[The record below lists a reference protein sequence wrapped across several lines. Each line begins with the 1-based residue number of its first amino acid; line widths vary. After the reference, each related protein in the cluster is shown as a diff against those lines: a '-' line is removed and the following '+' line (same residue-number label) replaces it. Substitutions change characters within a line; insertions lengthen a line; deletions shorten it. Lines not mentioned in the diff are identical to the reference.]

1 MFYKTGVLKIDN
13 CPTRRQ
19 DMDHAMAVVGYGYDD
34 ALKSSYW
41 IIKNS
46 WGTKWG
52 EHGYLR
58 LAKDAGNMC
67 GVASMAYYGKLT

>member
-13 CPTRRQ
+13 CPTRASY
-19 DMDHAMAVVGYGYDD
+19 MDHAMVLVGYGYDSV
-34 ALKSSYW
+34 LQVPYW

-46 WGTKWG
+46 YGPTWG
-52 EHGYLR
+52 EQGYLR

-67 GVASMAYYGKLT
+67 GITTMAYSGELK